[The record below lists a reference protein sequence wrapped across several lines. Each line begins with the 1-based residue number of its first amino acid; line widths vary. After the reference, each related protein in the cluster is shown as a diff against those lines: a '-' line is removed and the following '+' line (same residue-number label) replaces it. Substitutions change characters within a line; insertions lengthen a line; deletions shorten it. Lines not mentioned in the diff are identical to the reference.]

1 MITTKFNTKKSN
13 RCPYCVNFALCEND
27 KCKPCY
33 ERSFA
38 FHASSKNWDYERN
51 GDIVPRQVP
60 LKGGINYWLKCS
72 VCQNSYQ
79 TTLQKGGSRCPDCFY
94 YKSER
99 LVSDFLSEIGLNFIP
114 QMKFAWSGK
123 SSFDFYLPETQ
134 ILIEVDGAQHFR
146 QIKNW
151 TSPQIQ
157 QERDVKK
164 MQLAIEN
171 GFMVVRICEGDMHK
185 ASFDWR
191 KMLEDVLYN
200 ETPVALLAFLSDDAQ
215 LYDNL
220 KSHFSDDV
228 IA

>member
-1 MITTKFNTKKSN
+1 M
-13 RCPYCVNFALCEND
+13 
-27 KCKPCY
+27 
-33 ERSFA
+33 
-38 FHASSKNWDYERN
+38 
-51 GDIVPRQVP
+51 
-60 LKGGINYWLKCS
+60 
-72 VCQNSYQ
+72 
-79 TTLQKGGSRCPDCFY
+79 
-94 YKSER
+94 
-99 LVSDFLSEIGLNFIP
+99 SDFLSEIGLNFIP